1 MSFLVVFNGQFS
13 PLVHPS
19 NTSGRSIPIVQPLDN
34 PEHIEEFEE
43 VLRDFKEEAPKKA
56 LKKLEIYEQAA
67 KKFEEDKKR
76 YYAKDIMSSPV
87 QLISKDAPATEAEI
101 LFKHKGF
108 RHLPVVNDLNVI
120 EGMISYFEL
129 SGVLAGKSCKD
140 IMAQKVIVCE
150 EHTSINEI
158 AIILLKEK
166 LNALP
171 IINHKRELVGI
182 ITLSDILKYVIESTS
197 FLGRG

>member
-13 PLVHPS
+13 PLVHPT
-19 NTSGRSIPIVQPLDN
+19 NTSGRTIPIVQPSDN
-34 PEHIEEFEE
+34 PEQIEEFEE
-43 VLRDFKEEAPKKA
+43 VLRDFKDEAPKKA
-56 LKKLEIYEQAA
+56 LKKLEIYEQTS

-76 YYAKDIMSSPV
+76 FYAKDIMSSPV
-87 QLISKDAPATEAEI
+87 QLISKESPATEAEK
-101 LFKHKGF
+101 LLKHKGF

-129 SGVLAGKSCKD
+129 SEILEGKSCKD

-171 IINHKRELVGI
+171 IINHKKELVGI

>member
-13 PLVHPS
+13 PLVHPTN
-19 NTSGRSIPIVQPLDN
+19 NTGRPIPIVQPLDN
-34 PEHIEEFEE
+34 PGQIEEFDE
-43 VLRDFKEEAPKKA
+43 VLKDFKEETPKKA
-56 LKKLEIYEQAA
+56 LKKLEIYEQAS

-129 SGVLAGKSCKD
+129 SGDLEAKSCKD

-158 AIILLKEK
+158 SIILLKEK

-171 IINHKRELVGI
+171 IINHKKELVGI